1 MTGMKTVD
9 DEECK
14 LCGFPDLDG
23 LWYDGTC
30 DDCHD
35 IIIEQSIHHAIAGL
49 ERSGDEE
56 SLRVREEEA

>member
-1 MTGMKTVD
+1 MSDMKTVD

-30 DDCHD
+30 DECHD
-35 IIIEQSIHHAIAGL
+35 IIIEQIIHRAIEGL
-49 ERSGDEE
+49 GKEGE
-56 SLRVREEEA
+56 

>member
-1 MTGMKTVD
+1 MSDMKTVD

-30 DDCHD
+30 DECHD
-35 IIIEQSIHHAIAGL
+35 IIIEQSIHRAIEGL
-49 ERSGDEE
+49 EKEGE
-56 SLRVREEEA
+56 